1 VHQRSPAPWARL
13 IDLRRCRCNS
23 EADCGTRRDEARHR
37 RARSGDATARRR
49 RLYAG
54 VGVSFRVLVE
64 LRKLGRRI
72 CLTAV
77 SRVHN
82 HHVGVAFAEHLNRK
96 PDRLDRG
103 VAVSCRRA
111 EMAVHWTANGI
122 RRCPTPDANC
132 STPPK
137 RKAPSLRR
145 GFPLSNASGATR
157 RYRQNQTRA
166 PNAAHNHAPA
176 ARNGLMIVWPS
187 RSHANA
193 DKEKAMPARP
203 VRISTHVALAVGSCA
218 NRSSIT
224 VSNFNAACRF

>member
-1 VHQRSPAPWARL
+1 MHQRSPAPWARL

-111 EMAVHWTANGI
+111 EMAGPLDCKW
-122 RRCPTPDANC
+122 RSSLSDSPTPIVARPQNEK
-132 STPPK
+132 P
-137 RKAPSLRR
+137 RR
-145 GFPLSNASGATR
+145 SGGAFLFR
-157 RYRQNQTRA
+157 MR
-166 PNAAHNHAPA
+166 
-176 ARNGLMIVWPS
+176 
-187 RSHANA
+187 
-193 DKEKAMPARP
+193 PARP
-203 VRISTHVALAVGSCA
+203 GAIARTKPEHQTLRTTMRRRPETG
-218 NRSSIT
+218 
-224 VSNFNAACRF
+224 